1 MSAWNGWYHVTGG
14 TYGTW
19 LRGDRRG
26 WCDRKHRT
34 HVEGDY
40 KHPPPKGTYDVL
52 LEQVHSSRKCPPTKL
67 GVDERR
73 RLGQAMVAKLLEL
86 RCEVLSFSLDAVHYH
101 CLSRFPAVPA
111 RTVVGRAKL
120 HAYHEL
126 VQHGPPRK
134 LWAKRCRVQ
143 PIHDRAHQLKTYQ
156 YVLDHAETGA
166 WVWSF
171 KQGVYWKHRQD

>member
-19 LRGDRRG
+19 LRGDARG
-26 WCDRKHRT
+26 WRDRKHRT

-40 KHPPPKGTYDVL
+40 RHPPPKGTYDDL
-52 LEQVHSSRKCPPTKL
+52 LEQVRASMEHPPMKL
-67 GVDERR
+67 GADERR
-73 RLGQAMVAKLLEL
+73 RVGQAMVEKLLEMHS
-86 RCEVLSFSLDAVHYH
+86 EVLSFALDAVHYH
-101 CLSRFPAVPA
+101 FLVRFPPISA
-111 RTVVGRAKL
+111 RAIVGKAKL

-126 VQHGPPRK
+126 AATGPPRK

-143 PIHDRAHQLKTYQ
+143 PIDGRAHQLRTYR
-156 YVLDHAETGA
+156 YVRDPGDAGA

-171 KQGVYWKHRQD
+171 KQGAYWKDREA

>member
-19 LRGDRRG
+19 LRGDPRG
-26 WCDRKHRT
+26 WRDRKHRT

-40 KHPPPKGTYDVL
+40 RHPPPKGRDDAL
-52 LEQVHSSRKCPPTKL
+52 LEYVLSSMKHAPRRL

-73 RLGQAMVAKLLEL
+73 LVGQAMVEKLLEL
-86 RCEVLSFSLDAVHYH
+86 GCQVLSLSLDAVHYH
-101 CLSRFPAVPA
+101 ILVRFPPAGA
-111 RTVVGRAKL
+111 RTLVGKAKL

-126 VQHGPPRK
+126 TRGGPHRK

-143 PIHDRAHQLKTYQ
+143 PIDSRAHQLRTHH
-156 YVLDHAETGA
+156 YVQDHAKAGA

-171 KQGVYWKHRQD
+171 RQGLYWRDSGG